1 VRMLPDRFQEAYQ
14 DVLVAGE
21 ASTSPHVNVVKVACD
36 RVEHAQDTSALL
48 RSELQSQLP
57 GRGRELIS
65 QSMHVFKICMEAQ
78 SFQGSADG
86 SRRRLFGE
94 LFSERLHDILWK
106 VLMHG
111 EQLVQPLREVIGA
124 FCASH
129 A

>member
-1 VRMLPDRFQEAYQ
+1 MPRVKSTRKVPGTHNRNTQEP
-14 DVLVAGE
+14 G
-21 ASTSPHVNVVKVACD
+21 TFRKVP
-36 RVEHAQDTSALL
+36 EF
-48 RSELQSQLP
+48 RSIQSQLP

-124 FCASH
+124 FGACH